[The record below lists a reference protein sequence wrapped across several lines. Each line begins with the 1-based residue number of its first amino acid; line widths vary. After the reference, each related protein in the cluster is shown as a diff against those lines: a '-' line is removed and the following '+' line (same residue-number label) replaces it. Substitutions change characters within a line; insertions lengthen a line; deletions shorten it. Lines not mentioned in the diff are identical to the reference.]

1 MSDDEIS
8 EGKSDSEPSEEDL
21 DLELLE
27 ALEKEIQGVKKTPQA
42 KQQSKEEIK
51 IKDSPNKTQRP
62 YVKKTEE

>member
-27 ALEKEIQGVKKTPQA
+27 ALEKEIQGVKKTP
-42 KQQSKEEIK
+42 
-51 IKDSPNKTQRP
+51 
-62 YVKKTEE
+62 